1 MGDSG
6 PTILGDGG
14 VKVEWGSIDYNSSS
28 LAVNDRGKVGMQ
40 SAKVFLV
47 SFK

>member
-1 MGDSG
+1 M
-6 PTILGDGG
+6 LGDGD
-14 VKVEWGSIDYNSSS
+14 VTVEWGSIDYSSSS

-40 SAKVFLV
+40 SAKGFLV